1 MPRFISLL
9 RGINV
14 SGQRKIRMAELKDAY
29 EALDLTNVTTY
40 VQSGNVVFDGTMR
53 SASEVVEMLEAQI
66 QSRFGFDVT
75 VMVRT
80 AAELER
86 IVKRNP
92 FSVQAGTDPAKVH
105 VTFLV
110 SRPSTATVKTVADVD
125 TRGDELAVAG
135 AEIFLHCPGGYGK
148 TKLNNAFFERKLRMP
163 ATTRNW
169 KTVLA
174 LHDMAVRS
182 S

>member
-29 EALDLTNVTTY
+29 EALDLTNVATY
-40 VQSGNVVFDGTMR
+40 VQSGNVVFDGRMR
-53 SASEVVEMLEAQI
+53 SATKVAEMLEAQI
-66 QSRFGFDVT
+66 QSRFGFEVT
-75 VMVRT
+75 VMIRS
-80 AAELER
+80 AGDLER
-86 IVKRNP
+86 IVKSNP
-92 FSVQAGTDPAKVH
+92 YAAQAGNDPTKVH
-105 VTFLV
+105 VTFLAA
-110 SRPSTATVKTVADVD
+110 RPSAAMVKGVEDVD
-125 TRGDELAVAG
+125 TRGDEFSFG
-135 AEIFLHCPGGYGK
+135 REEIWLHCPGGYGK
-148 TKLNNAFFERKLRMP
+148 TKLNNAFLERKLKMP

-174 LHDMAVRS
+174 LHDMAVS